1 MAMTPASANPLS
13 TFSFHVELDG
23 LDIGSFKECSGV
35 DSETEIIEYKEAT
48 QNGVMIIRKL
58 PGAMKWSNITL
69 KKSIDGQKILWDWRK
84 QIEDG
89 KIDDARKN
97 GSIVLYDSKQT
108 EVARWNFRAG
118 WPSTWKGANLN
129 AGENSVAVEEIVIT
143 HEGLERVK

>member
-1 MAMTPASANPLS
+1 MPPVNPLA

-23 LDIGSFKECSGV
+23 LDIGSFKECAGV
-35 DSETEIIEYKEAT
+35 DSETEIIEYKEVGP
-48 QNGVMIIRKL
+48 NGVMIIRKL

-69 KKSIDGQKILWDWRK
+69 KKSIDNQKTLWDWRK

-89 KIDDARKN
+89 KIAEARKN
-97 GSIVLYDSKQT
+97 GSIVLYDSLQT
-108 EVARWNFRAG
+108 EVARWNFRDG

-129 AGENSVAVEEIVIT
+129 ASENGVAIEEIVIT